1 MAARTAE
8 RPQRMC
14 DVCET
19 SVRSGDEYGWKRHV
33 ATKKHTDNVIRFDAG
48 LPPIARSPRRGPAVE
63 KTYTDKEWERAKEL
77 KELVYSGT
85 FPPKENIYFTIR
97 VWGALKA
104 LRENKKWACWP
115 TKTYALNHVKK
126 WFTETDQPPAEPAQ
140 PRPAKRQR
148 TTSQPSESSD
158 WNQRTTEYLITT
170 MQKHK
175 EELEAVAQLMTYIIY
190 CYYLQWQGTLVPI
203 YVGQTYRD
211 IATRDKEHLDCGRN
225 GTEFEKFLHV
235 FHKDIEVHELE
246 RNEKCTKDWGSDND
260 RCFWADEREY
270 WHICDKKTHTGLEH
284 VSKSLTGFNKIK
296 VAHAKDIVK
305 YWKENHEKAVE
316 DAYHIQTVLKTEASI

>member
-1 MAARTAE
+1 M
-8 RPQRMC
+8 
-14 DVCET
+14 
-19 SVRSGDEYGWKRHV
+19 
-33 ATKKHTDNVIRFDAG
+33 
-48 LPPIARSPRRGPAVE
+48 
-63 KTYTDKEWERAKEL
+63 
-77 KELVYSGT
+77 
-85 FPPKENIYFTIR
+85 
-97 VWGALKA
+97 KA

-115 TKTYALNHVKK
+115 TKTYAIDHVKE

-175 EELEAVAQLMTYIIY
+175 EELDAVAQLMTYIIY

-203 YVGQTYRD
+203 YVGQTCRD

-235 FHKDIEVHELE
+235 FHKDIVVHEME

-284 VSKSLTGFNKIK
+284 VMSRLTGFNKIK

-305 YWKENHEKAVE
+305 YWKDKHEKANKLFGGTTF
-316 DAYHIQTVLKTEASI
+316 IQDNSTEENFKLKPLKLLSQLSIKGIKPLLKTLCQKKYIKLLKVQLMTAQITPAPNFIL